1 MSNTRLLAGL
11 WLKNAVIGRWRF
23 AAFGSS
29 CYRHDRVRNFRS
41 RLGRFTGLTLLLTLV
56 FAPLVVYPFWLH
68 FQNYNGPMW
77 ALLLPIPFPIIA
89 GIGDYKLS
97 AFQCAALLA
106 GGAYTLAVANSI

>member
-1 MSNTRLLAGL
+1 LLDHRGAGFEADWAIDGGSL
-11 WLKNAVIGRWRF
+11 PSVHHVIVI
-23 AAFGSS
+23 
-29 CYRHDRVRNFRS
+29 RVGNFSS
-41 RLGRFTGLTLLLTLV
+41 RLGRFTGLTLLLTIV

-68 FQNYNGPMW
+68 FQNYSCPMW

-106 GGAYTLAVANSI
+106 RGAYTISVWQ